1 MDNFEV
7 FIIKQMEEC
16 DLKVIEMTKWIN
28 SLLKDE
34 SSLTLDETKSEKAEL
49 LLKMRELSALSSR
62 RKTLTEVLEGYYK
75 SQQ

>member
-16 DLKVIEMTKWIN
+16 DLKLIEMTKWIN
-28 SLLKDE
+28 SLLKDK

-62 RKTLTEVLEGYYK
+62 RKTLTEVLEEYYK

>member
-7 FIIKQMEEC
+7 FITKQMEEC
-16 DLKVIEMTKWIN
+16 NLKLDKLYKNVN
-28 SLLKDE
+28 SLPKDKL
-34 SSLTLDETKSEKAEL
+34 SLTLDEIKSRKAEI

-62 RKTLTEVLEGYYK
+62 RKTLKEVLEEYHK

>member
-62 RKTLTEVLEGYYK
+62 RKTLTEVLEEYYK